1 MAFKIGNKIVLHDAD
16 PSATLLTESN
26 LDRLQI
32 NGVDVLTHDG
42 TTVTLKNVDINDA
55 LESTINTDNL
65 TEGTT
70 NLFFTDARAV
80 SALSGLATT
89 VSNNTTAIN
98 NNATAISNNATA
110 IANNATAITNNATAI
125 TNNETAINNNV
136 TAIANTLVDAKAY
149 TDTRETA
156 ITTAYTAAI
165 ASSTSSGST
174 AANAYTDAEIATATA
189 SITSAYQT
197 ADATTLSSA
206 QTYADTAEA
215 DAVTTA
221 NAYTDAREVAI
232 TTAYQTYTDTAEA
245 DAKAYA
251 DTQIANLVDSAP
263 TTLDTLNE
271 LASAL
276 GDDANFS
283 TTVTNSIATKL
294 PLAGGTMAGDL
305 TLSGAPTNNLHA
317 ATKAYVDSAVTGGTG
332 ALDTDDIA
340 EGTTNLYY
348 TDARAD
354 ARATLR
360 INAAT
365 TDNID
370 EGSTNLYYT
379 NTRARTEIEG
389 ADLDLGTNKILYSNV
404 YATTGDLPSATSY
417 HGMFAHVHGTGKGY
431 FAHANNW
438 VELANQSDIPTN
450 NNQLTNGAGYVT
462 TDTNTTYTAGNGLSL
477 VGTEFLMSGSYT
489 GDFTATG
496 DVTAYSDK
504 RLKRNIE
511 TINNAVDTVSKL
523 RGVNFEKDGRHSTG
537 VIAQE
542 VEEVLPQVVHTAPDG
557 MKSVAYGNIVGLL
570 IEAIKEQ
577 QKEIEELKK
586 KI

>member
-16 PSATLLTESN
+16 PSAALLTNSN
-26 LDRLQI
+26 LDKLQI
-32 NGVDVLTHDG
+32 NGTDVITHDG
-42 TTVTLKNVDINDA
+42 TTITLQNVDIKDA
-55 LESTINTDNL
+55 SGVD
-65 TEGTT
+65 
-70 NLFFTDARAV
+70 
-80 SALSGLATT
+80 LSDLATS
-89 VSNNTTAIN
+89 VNNNT
-98 NNATAISNNATA
+98 TA
-110 IANNATAITNNATAI
+110 IANNATAILNNATAI
-125 TNNETAINNNV
+125 TNNETAINNNA
-136 TAIANTLVDAKAY
+136 TAIANNATAIATNATAITTGDASTLTTANAY
-149 TDTRETA
+149 TDTREIA

-165 ASSTSSGST
+165 ASSTSSGTSS
-174 AANAYTDAEIATATA
+174 ANAYTDAEIATV
-189 SITSAYQT
+189 TSAYQT

-206 QTYADTAEA
+206 QSYTDIAEA

-221 NAYTDAREVAI
+221 NAYTD
-232 TTAYQTYTDTAEA
+232 TA
-245 DAKAYA
+245 
-251 DTQIANLVDSAP
+251 IANLVDTAP

-271 LASAL
+271 LANAL

-294 PLAGGTMAGDL
+294 STADFTSTADTWLGTKDTGDL
-305 TLSGAPTNNLHA
+305 
-317 ATKAYVDSAVTGGTG
+317 
-332 ALDTDDIA
+332 A
-340 EGTTNLYY
+340 EGSNLYY

-379 NTRARTEIEG
+379 DARVDARITSAG
-389 ADLDLGTNKILYSNV
+389 QTPVTGSDLDMNGNKVLFANV
-404 YATTGDLPSATSY
+404 YPTTGDLPSATTY
-417 HGMFAHVHGTGKGY
+417 HGMFAHVHATGKGY
-431 FAHANNW
+431 FAHAGNW
-438 VELANQSDIPTN
+438 VELANQSDIPTVPTN
-450 NNQLTNGAGYVT
+450 VSDLTNDAGYVT

-477 VGTEFLMSGSYT
+477 SGSNEFSMSGSYT
-489 GDFTATG
+489 GSFTATG

-511 TINNAVDTVSKL
+511 TITNAVDTVSKL
-523 RGVNFEKDGRHSTG
+523 RGVNYEKDGRNSTG

-542 VEEVLPQVVHTAPDG
+542 IEEVLPQVVHTDADG
-557 MKSVAYGNIVGLL
+557 MKSVAYGNIVGIL

-586 KI
+586 KL

>member
-1 MAFKIGNKIVLHDAD
+1 MAFKIGNRTVLHDAD
-16 PSATLLTESN
+16 PSAALLTNSN
-26 LDRLQI
+26 LDSLQI
-32 NGVDVLTHDG
+32 NGTDVLTHDG
-42 TTVTLKNVDINDA
+42 STITLKNVA
-55 LESTINTDNL
+55 LDSTAGSNL
-65 TEGTT
+65 TASINANTANIAT
-70 NLFFTDARAV
+70 NTADI
-80 SALSGLATT
+80 AT
-89 VSNNTTAIN
+89 NTTAI
-98 NNATAISNNATA
+98 AT
-110 IANNATAITNNATAI
+110 NATAITTGDASTL
-125 TNNETAINNNV
+125 TS
-136 TAIANTLVDAKAY
+136 ANAY
-149 TDTRETA
+149 TDTREVA

-165 ASSTSSGST
+165 ASSTSSGTSS
-174 AANAYTDAEIATATA
+174 ANAYTDAEIATATTN
-189 SITSAYQT
+189 ITTAYTT
-197 ADATTLSSA
+197 ADQTILSTA
-206 QTYADTAEA
+206 QS
-215 DAVTTA
+215 
-221 NAYTDAREVAI
+221 YTDTREVAI
-232 TTAYQTYTDTAEA
+232 TTAYQTYADQAET

-251 DTQIANLVDSAP
+251 DTEIANLVDSAP

-294 PLAGGTMAGDL
+294 PLAGGTLTGDL

-332 ALDTDDIA
+332 SLTTDTIS
-340 EGTTNLYY
+340 EGTNNLYY

-370 EGSTNLYYT
+370 EGSSNLYFT
-379 NTRARTEIEG
+379 NARARTEIEG

-404 YATTGDLPSATSY
+404 YNNLSDLPSAASY
-417 HGMFAHVHGTGKGY
+417 HGMFAHVHSTGRGY
-431 FAHANNW
+431 FAHASNW
-438 VELANQSDIPTN
+438 VPLANSSEI
-450 NNQLTNGAGYVT
+450 
-462 TDTNTTYTAGNGLSL
+462 TTYTAGNGLSL
-477 VGTEFLMSGSYT
+477 SGANEFSMSGSYT
-489 GDFTATG
+489 GSFTATG

-511 TINNAVDTVSKL
+511 TITNAVDTVSKL
-523 RGVNFEKDGRHSTG
+523 RGVNYEKDGRNSTG

-542 VEEVLPQVVHTAPDG
+542 IEEVLPQVVHTDADG
-557 MKSVAYGNIVGLL
+557 MKSVAYGNIVGIL

-586 KI
+586 KL

>member
-1 MAFKIGNKIVLHDAD
+1 MAFKIGNKVVLNDAD
-16 PSATLLTESN
+16 PSATLLTNSN
-26 LDRLQI
+26 LDKLQI
-32 NGVDVLTHDG
+32 NGTDVFTHDG
-42 TTVTLKNVDINDA
+42 TTITLQNVDIKDA
-55 LESTINTDNL
+55 SGVD
-65 TEGTT
+65 
-70 NLFFTDARAV
+70 
-80 SALSGLATT
+80 LSDLATT
-89 VSNNTTAIN
+89 VNNNTTAIN

-110 IANNATAITNNATAI
+110 ISNNATAITNNATAI
-125 TNNETAINNNV
+125 TNNATAI
-136 TAIANTLVDAKAY
+136 TNTLIDAKAY

-156 ITTAYTAAI
+156 ITTAYTSAI
-165 ASSTSSGST
+165 ASSSSSGST
-174 AANAYTDAEIATATA
+174 SANAYTDAEIATATTN
-189 SITSAYQT
+189 ITTAYTT
-197 ADATTLSSA
+197 ADQTILSTA
-206 QTYADTAEA
+206 QSYTDTAEA
-215 DAVTTA
+215 DAVSTA

-232 TTAYQTYTDTAEA
+232 TTAYETYADTAEA
-245 DAKAYA
+245 DANTYT
-251 DTQIANLVDSAP
+251 DTAIANLVDSAP

-317 ATKAYVDSAVTGGTG
+317 ATKAYVDSAVAGGTG
-332 ALDTDDIA
+332 SLTTDGIS
-340 EGTTNLYY
+340 EGTNNLYY

-354 ARATLR
+354 VRATLR

-389 ADLDLGTNKILYSNV
+389 ADLDLGANKILYSNV
-404 YATTGDLPSATSY
+404 YPTTGDLPNATTY

-431 FAHANNW
+431 YSHAGNW
-438 VELANQSDIPTN
+438 IELANQSDIPTN

-462 TDTNTTYTAGNGLSL
+462 TDTTYTAGNGLSL
-477 VGTEFLMSGSYT
+477 SGANEFSMSGSYT
-489 GDFTATG
+489 GSFTATG

-511 TINNAVDTVSKL
+511 TITNAVDTVSKL
-523 RGVNFEKDGRHSTG
+523 RGVNYEKDGRNSTG

-542 VEEVLPQVVHTAPDG
+542 IEEVLPQVVHTDADG
-557 MKSVAYGNIVGLL
+557 MKSVAYGNIVGIL

-586 KI
+586 KL

>member
-1 MAFKIGNKIVLHDAD
+1 MAFKIGNRTVLNDSD
-16 PSATLLTESN
+16 PSAVLQANSN
-26 LDRLQI
+26 LDSLQI
-32 NGVDVLTHDG
+32 NSTDVLVHDG
-42 TTVTLKNVDINDA
+42 STITLKNVNIGSGVNLGSA
-55 LESTINTDNL
+55 TINSDNI

-70 NLFFTDARAV
+70 NLFFTDARAQ
-80 SALSGLATT
+80 SALATT
-89 VSNNTTAIN
+89 VTSLTSSINANTANIATNTADIATNTTAI
-98 NNATAISNNATA
+98 AT
-110 IANNATAITNNATAI
+110 NATAITTGDASTLTTA
-125 TNNETAINNNV
+125 N
-136 TAIANTLVDAKAY
+136 AY
-149 TDTRETA
+149 TDTREVA

-165 ASSTSSGST
+165 ASSTSSGT
-174 AANAYTDAEIATATA
+174 ASANAYTDSEIATATTDITTA
-189 SITSAYQT
+189 YTSADQIILATAKSYTDTREVAITSAYQT
-197 ADATTLSSA
+197 
-206 QTYADTAEA
+206 YADQAE
-215 DAVTTA
+215 T
-221 NAYTDAREVAI
+221 
-232 TTAYQTYTDTAEA
+232 
-245 DAKAYA
+245 DAKAYT
-251 DTQIANLVDSAP
+251 DTEIANLVDSAP

-294 PLAGGTMAGDL
+294 PLAGGTLTGDL
-305 TLSGAPTNNLHA
+305 TLSGAPTNALHA
-317 ATKAYVDSAVTGGTG
+317 TTKAYVDSAVSSGTG
-332 ALDTDDIA
+332 ALDTDSIP
-340 EGTTNLYY
+340 EGSSNLYY

-370 EGSTNLYYT
+370 EGSSNLYFT
-379 NTRARTEIEG
+379 NARARTEIEG

-404 YATTGDLPSATSY
+404 YNNLSDLPSAASY
-417 HGMFAHVHGTGKGY
+417 HGMFAHVHSTGRGY
-431 FAHANNW
+431 FAHASNW
-438 VELANQSDIPTN
+438 VPLANSSEI
-450 NNQLTNGAGYVT
+450 
-462 TDTNTTYTAGNGLSL
+462 TTYTAGNGLSL
-477 VGTEFLMSGSYT
+477 SGSNEFTMSGSYT

-511 TINNAVDTVSKL
+511 TITNAVDTVSKL
-523 RGVNFEKDGRHSTG
+523 RGVNYEKDGRNSTG

-557 MKSVAYGNIVGLL
+557 MKSVAYGNIVGIL

-586 KI
+586 KL

>member
-1 MAFKIGNKIVLHDAD
+1 MAFKIGNKIVIHDAD
-16 PSATLLTESN
+16 PTATLLTNSN
-26 LDRLQI
+26 LDKLQI

-42 TTVTLKNVDINDA
+42 TTVTLKNVDIKDA
-55 LESTINTDNL
+55 SGVD
-65 TEGTT
+65 
-70 NLFFTDARAV
+70 
-80 SALSGLATT
+80 LSDLATS
-89 VSNNTTAIN
+89 VNNNTTAIN

-110 IANNATAITNNATAI
+110 INNNATAIANNATAIT
-125 TNNETAINNNV
+125 
-136 TAIANTLVDAKAY
+136 NTLVDAKAY

-165 ASSTSSGST
+165 ASSSSSGST
-174 AANAYTDAEIATATA
+174 SANAYTDAEIATATA
-189 SITSAYQT
+189 NITTAYTT
-197 ADATTLSSA
+197 ADQTILSTA
-206 QTYADTAEA
+206 QSYTDTAEA

-221 NAYTDAREVAI
+221 NAYTD
-232 TTAYQTYTDTAEA
+232 TA
-245 DAKAYA
+245 
-251 DTQIANLVDSAP
+251 IANLVDTAP

-271 LASAL
+271 LAAAL

-294 PLAGGTMAGDL
+294 ATADFTSTADTWLGTKDTGDL
-305 TLSGAPTNNLHA
+305 
-317 ATKAYVDSAVTGGTG
+317 
-332 ALDTDDIA
+332 A
-340 EGTTNLYY
+340 EGSNLYY

-379 NTRARTEIEG
+379 DARVDARITNAG
-389 ADLDLGTNKILYSNV
+389 QTPVTGSDLDMNGNKVLFANV
-404 YATTGDLPSATSY
+404 YPTTGDLPSASTY
-417 HGMFAHVHGTGKGY
+417 HGMFAHVHAEGKGY
-431 FAHANNW
+431 YAHAGNW
-438 VELANQSDIPTN
+438 VKLADFNDVPTN

-462 TDTNTTYTAGNGLSL
+462 TDTTYTAGNGLSL
-477 VGTEFLMSGSYT
+477 SGANEFSMSGSYT
-489 GDFTATG
+489 GSFTATG
-496 DVTAYSDK
+496 DITAYSDK

-511 TINNAVDTVSKL
+511 TITNAVDTVSKL
-523 RGVNFEKDGRHSTG
+523 RGVNYEKDGRNSTG

-542 VEEVLPQVVHTAPDG
+542 IEEVLPQVVHTDADG
-557 MKSVAYGNIVGLL
+557 MKSVAYGNIVGIL

-586 KI
+586 KL